1 MKNLSICGRDF
12 GRPQKTYFYPCNLR
26 SLLDRQPKGFETGRH
41 SGMSPALRR
50 GASHMKLCGFLS
62 RPAFAILIMFIVA
75 AAIVISVADLGR
87 PNTSVMAASGPK
99 IVQGYV
105 NDTVGTP
112 LEGALVTVEIA
123 AQGTGIVRDTQTDTT
138 GSDGYYMVSFAPSNW
153 DIGDTIHVTATY
165 DTNQQL
171 NQTVANDSASQQV
184 NVNFGFAIPEFSSL
198 FGLVAALVA
207 VVCVANL
214 RIRHGH

>member
-1 MKNLSICGRDF
+1 
-12 GRPQKTYFYPCNLR
+12 
-26 SLLDRQPKGFETGRH
+26 
-41 SGMSPALRR
+41 
-50 GASHMKLCGFLS
+50 MKLCGFLS

-87 PNTSVMAASGPK
+87 PNTSVMAALGPK

-112 LEGALVTVEIA
+112 LEGALVTVEII
-123 AQGTGIVRDTQTDTT
+123 AQAGGIVRDTQTDTT
-138 GSDGYYMVSFAPSNW
+138 GSDGYYMVTFGDASKW
-153 DIGDTIHVTATY
+153 DIGDTILATATY
-165 DTNQQL
+165 DSNQKS
-171 NQTVANDSASQQV
+171 NQTIADDSGVQQV
-184 NVNFGFAIPEFSSL
+184 NVNFDFAIPEFSSL
-198 FGLVAALVA
+198 LGLVAALAA